1 MSRDWRYLAWRSLP
15 VVLVLA
21 WFLLLI
27 GGFSF
32 GGLVHLFLLAA
43 IAVFGYQAMGSQ
55 SA

>member
-1 MSRDWRYLAWRSLP
+1 MSPAWQYLAWRSLP

-32 GGLVHLFLLAA
+32 AGLIHLVLLAA
-43 IAVFGYQAMGSQ
+43 IAVFAYQMVNDSSG
-55 SA
+55 

>member
-1 MSRDWRYLAWRSLP
+1 MSPAWEYLAWRSLP

-32 GGLVHLFLLAA
+32 AGLIHLILLAA
-43 IAVFGYQAMGSQ
+43 IAVSGYQVFTDS

>member
-1 MSRDWRYLAWRSLP
+1 MSPAWQYLAWRSLP

-32 GGLVHLFLLAA
+32 GGLVHLPLLAA
-43 IAVFGYQAMGSQ
+43 VIVFGYQLRNDAST
-55 SA
+55 

>member
-1 MSRDWRYLAWRSLP
+1 MSQPWQDLAWRSLP

-32 GGLVHLFLLAA
+32 AGLIHLILLGA
-43 IAVFGYQAMGSQ
+43 IGLFGYQVFTD
-55 SA
+55 SAA